1 MPRMSEHINSIM
13 YNYSEPHSRTE
24 LSSIIRVSA
33 PHRLVHKLSCD
44 VNGHLILYKGKPISM
59 IIPERNTS
67 CHCFKDTKTFLKSVP
82 SLSRKILISIIYPA

>member
-33 PHRLVHKLSCD
+33 PQRLVHKLSCD

-67 CHCFKDTKTFLKSVP
+67 CHFLKDKKN
-82 SLSRKILISIIYPA
+82 LSKVSSKFISQDPD